1 MRYLFACLP
10 LFLSVMIAWNPPQ
23 LKAYRISGHAQG
35 TTYQVTYYATDSLVT
50 KDQVDS
56 LLAVIDSSLSIYK
69 PYSLISRFNQAGTG
83 IEMDQHIARV
93 INKSIETY
101 RQTEGIFDITVQP
114 LVQAWGFGPK
124 KIDKL
129 PDSATI
135 RALKQC
141 VGSRFLSVQDNR
153 LSKTK
158 PCVKIDVNGIAQGYS
173 VDLLAAFLNSR
184 HISNYIVEVG
194 GEIRIRGRRQPGK
207 EKMKIGI
214 EAPGEDEF
222 QLSLL
227 QKIISLDSGAITTSG
242 SYRKFYESAGKKISH
257 IIDPRTGYSAQSD
270 LISVTVYA
278 PDAMTADAYDNALMV
293 MGLQKA
299 MAFIEKRND
308 MAAYFIYR
316 DKQGKIAD
324 TATSRFYQLITEY

>member
-1 MRYLFACLP
+1 MRNLLFFLP
-10 LFLSVMIAWNPPQ
+10 LFLCGAVGHQAEPIR
-23 LKAYRISGHAQG
+23 AYRITGFAQG
-35 TTYQVTYYATDSLVT
+35 TTWQVTYYAADSLVI
-50 KDQVDS
+50 KSQIDS
-56 LLAVIDSSLSIYK
+56 ILNQIDSSLSIYK
-69 PYSLISRFNQAGTG
+69 SYSLISRFNQA
-83 IEMDQHIARV
+83 ESSVNMDGHMAFV

-114 LVQAWGFGPK
+114 LVQAWGFGAI
-124 KIDKL
+124 KIEKL

-135 RALKQC
+135 RSLKQC
-141 VGSRFLSVQDNR
+141 VDTRFLAVQGNR
-153 LSKTK
+153 LTKSK

-173 VDLLAAFLNSR
+173 VDVVAAFLDSKQ
-184 HISNYIVEVG
+184 ISSYIVEIG
-194 GEIRIRGRRQPGK
+194 GEIRIKGRRQPGNV
-207 EKMKIGI
+207 KMKVGI

-242 SYRKFYESAGKKISH
+242 SYRKFYESGGKKISH
-257 IIDPRTGYSAQSD
+257 IIDPATGYSMQGN

-278 PDAMTADAYDNALMV
+278 PDAITADAYDNALMV

-299 MAFIEKRND
+299 ITFIEKRKD

-324 TATSRFYQLITEY
+324 TATSRFYHFITEH

>member
-1 MRYLFACLP
+1 MRNLLFFLP
-10 LFLSVMIAWNPPQ
+10 LFLCGAVGHYAEPVR
-23 LKAYRISGHAQG
+23 AYRITGQAQG
-35 TTYQVTYYATDSLVT
+35 TTWQVTYYAIDSLVT
-50 KDQVDS
+50 KKQVDS
-56 LLAVIDSSLSIYK
+56 LLDNIDSSLSIYK
-69 PYSLISRFNQAGTG
+69 SYSLISRFNQAESA
-83 IEMDQHIARV
+83 INMDDHMIHV

-124 KIDKL
+124 KTDKL
-129 PDSATI
+129 PDSAAI
-135 RALKQC
+135 RSLKQC
-141 VGSRFLSVQDNR
+141 VDSRFLSVQGHK
-153 LSKTK
+153 LMKTK

-173 VDLLAAFLNSR
+173 VDVLAAFLENK
-184 HISNYIVEVG
+184 HIDNYIVEIG
-194 GEIRIRGRRQPGK
+194 GEIRIKGRKQPGK

-257 IIDPRTGYSAQSD
+257 IIDPRTGYSSASE

-278 PDAMTADAYDNALMV
+278 PDAITADAYDNALMV
-293 MGLQKA
+293 MGVQKA
-299 MAFIEKRND
+299 LAFVEQRKD
-308 MAAYFIYR
+308 MAAYLIYR
-316 DKQGKIAD
+316 KQDGSITD
-324 TATSRFYQLITEY
+324 TASSRFYRFMQ

>member
-1 MRYLFACLP
+1 MRYLLAFLP
-10 LFLSVMIAWNPPQ
+10 LFLCGAVGHQAEPIR
-23 LKAYRISGHAQG
+23 AYRITGFAQG
-35 TTYQVTYYATDSLVT
+35 TSWQVTYYAADSLVI
-50 KDQVDS
+50 KSQIDSILDQ
-56 LLAVIDSSLSIYK
+56 IDSSLSIYK
-69 PYSLISRFNQAGTG
+69 SYSLISRFNQAESA
-83 IEMDQHIARV
+83 INMDGHMAFV
-93 INKSIETY
+93 INKSMETY

-114 LVQAWGFGPK
+114 LVQAWGFGAK
-124 KIDKL
+124 KIEKL

-135 RALKQC
+135 SSLKQC
-141 VGSRFLSVQDNR
+141 VDTRFLAVQGNR
-153 LSKTK
+153 LTKSK

-173 VDLLAAFLNSR
+173 VDVVAAFLDSKR
-184 HISNYIVEVG
+184 ISNYIVEIG
-194 GEIRIRGRRQPGK
+194 GEIRIKGRRQPGNV
-207 EKMKIGI
+207 KMKVGI

-242 SYRKFYESAGKKISH
+242 SYRKFYESGGKKISH
-257 IIDPRTGYSAQSD
+257 IIDPATGYSMQGN

-278 PDAMTADAYDNALMV
+278 PDAITADAYDNALMV

-299 MAFIEKRND
+299 IPFIEKRKD

-324 TATSRFYQLITEY
+324 TATSRFYHFITEH

>member
-1 MRYLFACLP
+1 MNGF
-10 LFLSVMIAWNPPQ
+10 
-23 LKAYRISGHAQG
+23 AQG
-35 TTYQVTYYATDSLVT
+35 TTWQVTYYATDSLVT
-50 KDQVDS
+50 KGQVDS
-56 LLAVIDSSLSIYK
+56 LLSVIDSSLSIYK
-69 PYSLISRFNQAGTG
+69 SYSLISRFNQAESS
-83 IEMDQHIARV
+83 INMDDHMTRV
-93 INKSIETY
+93 IDKSIETY

-135 RALKQC
+135 RSLKQC
-141 VGSRFLSVQDNR
+141 VDSRFLSVNGHT

-173 VDLLAAFLNSR
+173 VDVLAAFLDKQ
-184 HISNYIVEVG
+184 HLADYIVEIG
-194 GEIRIRGRRQPGK
+194 GEIRVRGRRQPGK

-227 QKIISLDSGAITTSG
+227 QKIISIDSGAITTSG

-257 IIDPRTGYSAQSD
+257 IIDPRTGYSSQSE

-293 MGLQKA
+293 MGVQKA
-299 MAFIEKRND
+299 LAFIEQRKD

-316 DKQGKIAD
+316 KPDGKIAD
-324 TATSRFYQLITEY
+324 TASSKFYTFIREH

>member
-1 MRYLFACLP
+1 MRYLPAFLP
-10 LFLSVMIAWNPPQ
+10 LFLCAFIAWTTQ
-23 LKAYRISGHAQG
+23 TVKAYRIAGHAQG
-35 TTYQVTYYATDSLVT
+35 TTYQVTYYAHDSLVSQEQI
-50 KDQVDS
+50 DD
-56 LLAVIDSSLSIYK
+56 LLAGIDSSLSIYK

-83 IEMDQHIARV
+83 VGMDRHMAAV
-93 INKSIETY
+93 ISKSIETY
-101 RQTEGIFDITVQP
+101 QQTEGIFDITVQP

-124 KIDKL
+124 KTDRL

-135 RALKQC
+135 HALKQC
-141 VGSRFLSVQDNR
+141 VDTRFLSVQGDR
-153 LSKTK
+153 LTKSK

-173 VDLLAAFLNSR
+173 VDWVAAFLDSKG
-184 HISNYIVEVG
+184 ISNYIVEIG
-194 GEIRIRGRRQPGK
+194 GEIRIKGRKQPGG
-207 EKMKIGI
+207 EKMKVGI

-222 QLSLL
+222 QLSML
-227 QKIISLDSGAITTSG
+227 QKIISLEGGAITTSG
-242 SYRKFYESAGKKISH
+242 SYRKYYESAGKKISH
-257 IIDPRTGYSAQSD
+257 IIDPRTGYSSQSE

-299 MAFIEKRND
+299 IAFVEQRKD

-324 TATSRFYQLITEY
+324 TASSRFARLITEH

>member
-1 MRYLFACLP
+1 MNGF
-10 LFLSVMIAWNPPQ
+10 
-23 LKAYRISGHAQG
+23 AQG
-35 TTYQVTYYATDSLVT
+35 TTWQVTYYATDSLVT
-50 KDQVDS
+50 KGQVDS

-69 PYSLISRFNQAGTG
+69 SYSLISRFNQAETS
-83 IEMDQHIARV
+83 INMDDHMTRV
-93 INKSIETY
+93 IAKSIETY

-135 RALKQC
+135 RSLKQC
-141 VGSRFLSVQDNR
+141 VDSRFLSVSGHT
-153 LSKTK
+153 LTKSK

-173 VDLLAAFLNSR
+173 VDVLAAFLDKQ
-184 HISNYIVEVG
+184 HLADYIVEIG
-194 GEIRIRGRRQPGK
+194 GEIRVKGRRQPGN

-227 QKIISLDSGAITTSG
+227 QKIISIDSGAITTSG

-257 IIDPRTGYSAQSD
+257 IIDPRTGYSSQSE

-278 PDAMTADAYDNALMV
+278 PDAITADAYDNALMV
-293 MGLQKA
+293 MGVQKA
-299 MAFIEKRND
+299 LTFIEQRKD

-316 DKQGKIAD
+316 KPDGKIAD
-324 TATSRFYQLITEY
+324 TASSRFYTFIREH

>member
-1 MRYLFACLP
+1 MRNLLIFLP
-10 LFLSVMIAWNPPQ
+10 LFLCGAVTY
-23 LKAYRISGHAQG
+23 KAQPVRAFRMNGFAQG
-35 TTYQVTYYATDSLVT
+35 TTWQVTYYATDSLVT
-50 KDQVDS
+50 KGQVDS

-69 PYSLISRFNQAGTG
+69 SYSLISRFNQAETS
-83 IEMDQHIARV
+83 INMDDHMTRV
-93 INKSIETY
+93 IDKSIETY

-135 RALKQC
+135 RSLKQC
-141 VGSRFLSVQDNR
+141 VDSRFLTVNGHT

-173 VDLLAAFLNSR
+173 VDVLAAFLDKQ
-184 HISNYIVEVG
+184 HLANYIVEIG
-194 GEIRIRGRRQPGK
+194 GEIRVKGHRQPGN

-227 QKIISLDSGAITTSG
+227 QKIISIDSGAITTSG

-257 IIDPRTGYSAQSD
+257 IIDPRTGYSSQSE

-278 PDAMTADAYDNALMV
+278 PDAITADAYDNALMV
-293 MGLQKA
+293 MGVQKA
-299 MAFIEKRND
+299 LTFIEQRKD
-308 MAAYFIYR
+308 MAAYLIFR
-316 DKQGKIAD
+316 KPDGKIAD
-324 TATSRFYQLITEY
+324 TASSRFYTFIKEH

>member
-1 MRYLFACLP
+1 MNGF
-10 LFLSVMIAWNPPQ
+10 
-23 LKAYRISGHAQG
+23 AQG
-35 TTYQVTYYATDSLVT
+35 TTWQVTYYATDSLVT
-50 KDQVDS
+50 KGQVDS

-69 PYSLISRFNQAGTG
+69 SYSLISRFNQAETS
-83 IEMDQHIARV
+83 INMDDHMTRV
-93 INKSIETY
+93 IDKSIETY

-135 RALKQC
+135 RSLKRC
-141 VGSRFLSVQDNR
+141 VDSRFLTVNGHT

-173 VDLLAAFLNSR
+173 VDVLAAFLDKQ
-184 HISNYIVEVG
+184 HLANYIVEIG
-194 GEIRIRGRRQPGK
+194 GEIRVKGHRQPGN

-227 QKIISLDSGAITTSG
+227 QKIISIDSGAITTSG

-257 IIDPRTGYSAQSD
+257 IIDPRTGYSSQSE

-278 PDAMTADAYDNALMV
+278 PDAITADAYDNALMV
-293 MGLQKA
+293 MGVQKA
-299 MAFIEKRND
+299 LTFIEQRKD
-308 MAAYFIYR
+308 MAAYLIFR
-316 DKQGKIAD
+316 KPDGKIAD
-324 TATSRFYQLITEY
+324 TASSRFYTFIKEH

>member
-1 MRYLFACLP
+1 MRNLLIFLP
-10 LFLSVMIAWNPPQ
+10 LLLCGAVNYPADPIR
-23 LKAYRISGHAQG
+23 AYRISGFAQG
-35 TTYQVTYYATDSLVT
+35 TTYQVTYYATDSLVK

-69 PYSLISRFNQAGTG
+69 SYSLISRFNQAETS
-83 IEMDQHIARV
+83 INMDDHMTRV
-93 INKSIETY
+93 VRKSIETY
-101 RQTEGIFDITVQP
+101 TQTEGIFDITVQP

-124 KIDKL
+124 KVDQL

-135 RALKQC
+135 RSLKQC
-141 VGSRFLSVQDNR
+141 VDSRFLSVNGNR
-153 LSKTK
+153 LSKSK

-173 VDLLAAFLNSR
+173 VDVVAAFLDKQ
-184 HISNYIVEVG
+184 HINNYIVEIG
-194 GEIRIRGRRQPGK
+194 GEIRIRGRRQPGN
-207 EKMKIGI
+207 ERMKIGI

-227 QKIISLDSGAITTSG
+227 QKIISVDSGAITTSG

-257 IIDPRTGYSAQSD
+257 IIDPRTGYSSQSE

-278 PDAMTADAYDNALMV
+278 PDAITADAYDNAFMV

-299 MAFIEKRND
+299 IAFVEKRKE

-324 TATSRFYQLITEY
+324 TATSRFYQFITEH